1 MPDLTTVLDSQ
12 TAIAKLDQSNMLG
25 SIEALHQQVEQAW
38 QETQDIEFHQST
50 AIKQVVI
57 CGMGGSALGAD
68 VIKHLYKDQLPV
80 PIDIIR
86 NYTLPKY
93 VSKETLI
100 ILSSYSGTTEE
111 VVACGQA
118 ATATEAQVMV
128 IASGGTL
135 IDMAKAHDWPY
146 YQINPTHNPSGQPR
160 MALGYAVFGMIAL
173 LSKAGLITL
182 TQAEV
187 DQVAAIIKT
196 TVEQSAVSIKQDKN
210 PAKILA
216 YSIFDKRPI
225 YVIADFLEG
234 AGHVIANQT
243 NENAKA
249 FADYKV
255 IPELNHHLMEGLRF
269 PKSNSSTHIF
279 VFFNSALY
287 QDRNQK
293 RMALTQKIVDEN
305 HIETMTVDL
314 EATEPLA
321 QAFELV
327 ALVGFASFYLSI
339 LEGIDPSPIPFVDK
353 FKEELK

>member
-1 MPDLTTVLDSQ
+1 MPNLTTVLDSSQ
-12 TAIAKLDQSNMLG
+12 VITKLDQSNMLG
-25 SIEALHQQVEQAW
+25 SIEELHLQVEQAW
-38 QETQDIEFHQST
+38 KETQK
-50 AIKQVVI
+50 IKFQPATPIKHVVI

-68 VIKHLYKDQLPV
+68 VIKHLYKNQLPV
-80 PIDIIR
+80 PIDIVR

-93 VSKETLI
+93 VSEETLI

-111 VVACGQA
+111 VVACGKEA
-118 ATATEAQVMV
+118 LNTKAQVMV

-135 IDMAKAHDWPY
+135 IEMAKENDWPY

-173 LSKAGLITL
+173 LSKAGLLTL
-182 TQAEV
+182 TQDEV
-187 DQVAAIIKT
+187 DQVSAAIKKT
-196 TVEQSAVSIKQDKN
+196 VAQSNMSVNQDNN

-216 YSIFDKRPI
+216 YSIFDKKPV

-279 VFFNSALY
+279 VFFNSQLY
-287 QDRNQK
+287 HDRNQK
-293 RMALTQKIVDEN
+293 RMTLTQQIVEEN
-305 HIETMTVDL
+305 HIETLAVDL
-314 EATEPLA
+314 KATTPLT
-321 QAFELV
+321 QAFELI
-327 ALVGFASFYLSI
+327 ALVGFASFYLSM

-353 FKEELK
+353 FKQELK